1 MENTYIFIQKKKK
14 ERKTVTNKAQKMEN
28 SRQIYEKFRNKGMKY
43 YSPCVQ
49 HTRIQAQSPEKTR
62 RKLNC
67 QKIVRSLTLMA
78 FKNI

>member
-1 MENTYIFIQKKKK
+1 MLISSYRKK
-14 ERKTVTNKAQKMEN
+14 KTVTNKAQKMAN

-62 RKLNC
+62 RQLNC
-67 QKIVRSLTLMA
+67 QKLLDR
-78 FKNI
+78 